1 MSESESEKEFSAFA
15 HALSLTQDDMQE
27 RGSPAHTCG
36 QGAPLHHLAEVC
48 LGLPELDPDD

>member
-27 RGSPAHTCG
+27 RGSPAHTG